1 MAEILVTGIINSY
14 VFLLPYAQ
22 FGFLICTLI
31 LIPLSFLDSMRGF
44 VSVALF
50 CFSYLLGLTTWFL
63 GCALT
68 LEIMGWLGLLL
79 GMLIFGWGVVPLGII
94 GSFWVGLTSFGISLI
109 VMSLFT
115 YLFRFFALKLA
126 NEH

>member
-1 MAEILVTGIINSY
+1 
-14 VFLLPYAQ
+14 
-22 FGFLICTLI
+22 
-31 LIPLSFLDSMRGF
+31 
-44 VSVALF
+44 
-50 CFSYLLGLTTWFL
+50 
-63 GCALT
+63 
-68 LEIMGWLGLLL
+68 MGWLGLLL